1 MTVHS
6 EIRLGALAPVHFLLL
21 DHCGMSS
28 NLFPLALSF
37 PSLKKKKLFWLHRVF
52 IAACTGSV
60 IVAPGLSQVVK
71 LLIQTILPSHM
82 LCLQETPLPL
92 PLMVSPHAGDFEF
105 QKSYKNEAHQAKIMS
120 GQKKSRICSLGQQ
133 CETLNLLPKIKFDIF
148 VALAAALSLTVLK
161 KMQYRI

>member
-60 IVAPGLSQVVK
+60 IVAPGLSCNA
-71 LLIQTILPSHM
+71 TCGILVPQPGTEPRSPALEGGFLATGPQGKSQPS
-82 LCLQETPLPL
+82 
-92 PLMVSPHAGDFEF
+92 VF
-105 QKSYKNEAHQAKIMS
+105 
-120 GQKKSRICSLGQQ
+120 
-133 CETLNLLPKIKFDIF
+133 
-148 VALAAALSLTVLK
+148 LASE
-161 KMQYRI
+161 M

>member
-60 IVAPGLSQVVK
+60 IVAPGLSC
-71 LLIQTILPSHM
+71 IATCGILVPQPGTEPGSPALEGGFLATGPQGKSQPS
-82 LCLQETPLPL
+82 
-92 PLMVSPHAGDFEF
+92 VF
-105 QKSYKNEAHQAKIMS
+105 
-120 GQKKSRICSLGQQ
+120 
-133 CETLNLLPKIKFDIF
+133 
-148 VALAAALSLTVLK
+148 LASE
-161 KMQYRI
+161 M

>member
-60 IVAPGLSQVVK
+60 IVAPGLSCNA
-71 LLIQTILPSHM
+71 TCGILVPQPGTEPRSPALEGGFLATGPQGKSQPSVFLASEMWMGQKIAHLNIGWGTDGRGAWREFYRYKVM
-82 LCLQETPLPL
+82 HECSIRGAI
-92 PLMVSPHAGDFEF
+92 SPHNVLF
-105 QKSYKNEAHQAKIMS
+105 
-120 GQKKSRICSLGQQ
+120 KKHFPSF
-133 CETLNLLPKIKFDIF
+133 T
-148 VALAAALSLTVLK
+148 
-161 KMQYRI
+161 